1 MKNISFLFVLVF
13 LTENLSA
20 QGAFTEYSTSHYAR
34 TIRLGNTYTGIAE
47 GAEALYY
54 NPAGIANSNSYEF
67 LFSNG
72 IGLAPFVD
80 GTRPY
85 DYAVVTPLPENF
97 GSVGF
102 SAQTLYYIYFRE
114 TQENIFNLSY
124 AYQFFNS
131 LSVGLTAGY
140 YHFHAVPQLS
150 IGDWFIS
157 EEGSAIDLSLGVL
170 YELPANMKISD
181 RDDFKIGFSFKN
193 FLNSKIKLEPTNNEY
208 FLNQTMRAGISYRFV
223 PLFPGKKETDPILCR
238 PEAIRPIQILA
249 AIDLVYAGSDYDFKL
264 YYPNYAIELTIY
276 EILEISFGRENE
288 KSLSESSNQP
298 LPPQYPVNRYGI
310 GLNAPLH
317 LLFESSNKMIIKINY
332 SKSDWE
338 PINEENV
345 NLPHFSIKEMD
356 DDAFSIGFAFEL

>member
-1 MKNISFLFVLVF
+1 MKNIYFLFVLIIFF
-13 LTENLSA
+13 LTEYLSA

-54 NPAGIANSNSYEF
+54 NPAGIANSNSYEL

-85 DYAVVTPLPENF
+85 DYAVVTPLPENL
-97 GSVGF
+97 GTVGF
-102 SAQTLYYIYFRE
+102 SAQTFYYIYFRE

-170 YELPANMKISD
+170 YQLPANMKISD
-181 RDDFKIGFSFKN
+181 QDNFKIGLYIKN
-193 FLNSKIKLEPTNNEY
+193 FLNSKIKLDPTDKEY
-208 FLNQTMRAGISYRFV
+208 FLNQNIRAGISYRFI
-223 PLFPGKKETDPILCR
+223 PSFSGTEKIH
-238 PEAIRPIQILA
+238 PIQLLA
-249 AIDLVYAGSDYDFKL
+249 AIDLVYSGRDYDFRY
-264 YYPNYAIELTIY
+264 YYPNYAVELSLY
-276 EILEISFGRENE
+276 EILEISFGRESE
-288 KSLSESSNQP
+288 KYLRDPGVHP

-317 LLFESSNKMIIKINY
+317 LLFDSSNKMTIKFNY
-332 SKSDWE
+332 CKSDWE